1 MEAVEIS
8 HSTQSE
14 LPTEVWQFLDHL
26 TLERRLSE
34 HTTRNYKLSISRFT
48 HWLLLQSP
56 SLSILESNKLV
67 ARSYLIEG
75 QNSLSRSTIANHIS
89 ALRSF
94 FQYCK
99 KRGWIEI
106 NPFKNLP
113 IPKPDKPL
121 PKFLTEQQA
130 KILMSSPAF
139 IHADSKNA
147 DFIIS
152 RDIIILELLYGAGL
166 RVSEVVGLNHE
177 HIDTANQAVRVK
189 GKGAKERICPIVPRT
204 AHKINEFR
212 KNLSVDA
219 SYPAPLLTNISGTR
233 LTTRWVQLLLKKCLK
248 YAGIPLDFTPHKLR
262 HSFATHLLD
271 NGADLRAVQELLRHA
286 SLSTTQV
293 YTHVSV
299 SMLKKAHKQAHPR
312 A

>member
-1 MEAVEIS
+1 MEAVEVS
-8 HSTQSE
+8 HSLQPE
-14 LPTEVWQFLDHL
+14 LPTEACQFLDHL

-34 HTTRNYKLSISRFT
+34 HTSRNYKLSISRFT
-48 HWLLLQSP
+48 DWLLLQNPRS
-56 SLSILESNKLV
+56 SILESNKQV
-67 ARSYLIEG
+67 ARSYLIES

-94 FQYCK
+94 FQYCQ

-113 IPKPDKPL
+113 IPKPDKAL

-130 KILMSSPAF
+130 KDLMNSPAF
-139 IHADSKNA
+139 VHADSRNA
-147 DFIIS
+147 NFMIP
-152 RDIIILELLYGAGL
+152 RDMIILELLYGAGL

-177 HIDTANQAVRVK
+177 HLDLTNHVVRVI
-189 GKGAKERICPIVPRT
+189 GKGSKERICPIVPRT

-212 KNLSVDA
+212 QNLSIDA
-219 SYPAPLLTNISGTR
+219 SLAAPLMTNSSGTR
-233 LTTRWVQLLLKKCLK
+233 LTTRWIQILLKKCLK
-248 YAGIPLDFTPHKLR
+248 QAGIPLDFTPHKLR

-271 NGADLRAVQELLRHA
+271 NGADLRAVQELLGHA

-299 SMLKKAHKQAHPR
+299 SRLKKAHQQAHPR

>member
-14 LPTEVWQFLDHL
+14 LPTEVCQFLDHL

-94 FQYCK
+94 FQYCQ

-233 LTTRWVQLLLKKCLK
+233 LTTRWVQLLLKK
-248 YAGIPLDFTPHKLR
+248 
-262 HSFATHLLD
+262 
-271 NGADLRAVQELLRHA
+271 
-286 SLSTTQV
+286 
-293 YTHVSV
+293 
-299 SMLKKAHKQAHPR
+299 
-312 A
+312 

>member
-1 MEAVEIS
+1 MEAVKIS

-94 FQYCK
+94 FQYCQ

-212 KNLSVDA
+212 ENLSVDA

-271 NGADLRAVQELLRHA
+271 NGADLRAVQELLGHA

-299 SMLKKAHKQAHPR
+299 SRLKKAHKQAHPR